1 MVPESRVNP
10 YFKTAVSLA
19 LLALGMAML
28 ALGAHDGIRVPGFL
42 LTAGAFIST
51 MVCLHNS

>member
-1 MVPESRVNP
+1 MSP

-28 ALGAHDGIRVPGFL
+28 ALGAHDGIRVTGFL

-51 MVCLHNS
+51 MACLHDS